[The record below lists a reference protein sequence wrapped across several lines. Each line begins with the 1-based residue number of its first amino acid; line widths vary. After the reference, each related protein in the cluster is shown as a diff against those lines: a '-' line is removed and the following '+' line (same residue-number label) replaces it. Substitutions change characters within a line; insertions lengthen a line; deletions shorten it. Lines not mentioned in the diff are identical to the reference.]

1 MLRRG
6 WANSHIVA
14 VQVDCPG
21 NWVHAC
27 KRGCMLLVAAEVGIA
42 RERVAA
48 HAEMRPVLARRL
60 LPLLTALCEPVD
72 EASDSMFGSKGTG
85 AP

>member
-1 MLRRG
+1 
-6 WANSHIVA
+6 
-14 VQVDCPG
+14 
-21 NWVHAC
+21 
-27 KRGCMLLVAAEVGIA
+27 MLLVAAEVGIA